1 MSTIIDGTTGI
12 TFPDASTQAK
22 AVSQVTPFAVTAS
35 AIAGAELQLPEATA
49 NGVNYVALKA
59 PNTLAANTT
68 FTLPAADGTNGQ
80 YLQTNGSG
88 TLAFAS
94 VPATTPGGTTGQV
107 QINSAGAF
115 GAVSSGTVGQV
126 LTSGGAGVA
135 PSFATPAT
143 GALVFISSQ
152 TVSGSPASVDF
163 TSGINSTY
171 DDYLITFENLQFT
184 TVGGNNAALTVRLQQ
199 SGSFQT
205 GSTYDYSN
213 AGVAASA
220 AEVDAGNN
228 QTRMIVQGGRNNTF
242 GDATRSGFLY
252 LLNVN
257 STASRGC
264 SVLTISTSRASTA
277 ATSQTSTGGG
287 TSSVAAAVT
296 GIQFLSN
303 NAIVMTSGTFRLYG
317 IAKS

>member
-49 NGVNYVALKA
+49 NGVNYVAVKA

-80 YLQTNGSG
+80 FLKTDG
-88 TLAFAS
+88 TGALAFAS
-94 VPATTPGGTTGQV
+94 VSPAGTTGQV

-126 LTSGGAGVA
+126 LTSAGAGLS

-143 GALVFISSQ
+143 GAMVFISSQ
-152 TVSGSPASVDF
+152 TVSGSPTSVDF

-171 DDYLITFENLQFT
+171 DDYLIIFENLQFT
-184 TVGGNNAALTVRLQQ
+184 TAGATNPAVAVRLQQ

-205 GSTYDYSN
+205 GSTYDWGFFGINGTPTTETDSGTN
-213 AGVAASA
+213 DTSLLI
-220 AEVDAGNN
+220 
-228 QTRMIVQGGRNNTF
+228 QIGRFNTP
-242 GDATRSGFLY
+242 GDSIRSGFIY
-252 LLNVN
+252 LLNAN

-264 SVLTISTSRASTA
+264 SVLAASTSRGNTVGR
-277 ATSQTSTGGG
+277 SQTSNGGG
-287 TSSVAAAVT
+287 TSTVAAAVT
-296 GIQFLSN
+296 GIQFRAYN
-303 NAIVMTSGTFRLYG
+303 GVVMTSGTFRLYG